1 MSDNGSTTLIQPA
14 RGSTNMDFFSRY
26 AAYQQSLTAPAALA
40 GAAAVAP
47 APALAPDSVYQEK
60 LRAIPPVAGFDKVP
74 HTVHFYYVRIDTDGK
89 LRVNHYTHALAHP
102 IPPDTIG
109 MVVQQLVDNVRGS
122 NLNPPPDP
130 QTNFQGIEWRRKSYI
145 AIFVDEE
152 NWSIHKNGAP
162 IDGIRFVTN
171 LPGTTPNH
179 TFFDAVDLLVDVVNK
194 TSGHPSK
201 RSAIAFINH
210 MKGDAIGND
219 IGQGVRQLFKF
230 EIVFDVKF
238 ADGTAA
244 PMTVIFDPDGT
255 NLGPP
260 VGPPF

>member
-14 RGSTNMDFFSRY
+14 PGTRNMDFFSRY
-26 AAYQQSLTAPAALA
+26 AAYQESLSAPTALA
-40 GAAAVAP
+40 GAAAVP
-47 APALAPDSVYQEK
+47 AAAAATTDSVYLRK
-60 LRAIPPVAGFDKVP
+60 LTEIPPVAGFDKVP
-74 HTVHFYYVRIDTDGK
+74 HTVYFYYVRIDTDGK
-89 LRVNHYTHALAHP
+89 LRVNHYTHALNYP

-122 NLNPPPDP
+122 NLNPAPDP
-130 QTNFQGIEWRRKSYI
+130 RNNFQGIEWQRKSYI
-145 AIFVDEE
+145 AVFVDEE
-152 NWSIHKNGAP
+152 NWTIHKNGSP

-179 TFFDAVDLLVDVVNK
+179 TFYDAVDLTVDVRNK
-194 TSGHPSK
+194 TTGDITK
-201 RSAIAFINH
+201 RSAIAFVNH
-210 MKGDAIGND
+210 MKGDANGND
-219 IGQGVRQLFKF
+219 IGQGVRQAFKF

-238 ADGTAA
+238 ADGTTA
-244 PMTVIFDPDGT
+244 PMTVIFDPEGT